1 MVVRA
6 PQEEEEKQQQ
16 NCIVASIRRLISLCG
31 KRAETRCKED
41 GRWERRCSS
50 AATRLYLD
58 SCGCDLDS
66 KTVHRWGWRA
76 CRVVAQALWSD
87 KLLQWT
93 CHCMAVRTSTPT
105 PSLSLPESRV
115 LRARVRKKAKRIR
128 NCVPKWCRTHC
139 KTLICPKPS
148 TPVNLNPNWK
158 IIENETYEPR
168 YTYTHTYM

>member
-16 NCIVASIRRLISLCG
+16 NCIVASIRRLISLCE
-31 KRAETRCKED
+31 KPAETRCKED
-41 GRWERRCSS
+41 GRLERRRSS

-76 CRVVAQALWSD
+76 CRVVAPALWSD
-87 KLLQWT
+87 RLLQWT

-105 PSLSLPESRV
+105 PFLSPGIACVARAGEKESQRRV
-115 LRARVRKKAKRIR
+115 R
-128 NCVPKWCRTHC
+128 NCVPKWCRTPC
-139 KTLICPKPS
+139 KTLISPKPS
-148 TPVNLNPNWK
+148 TPVNLNPNRK

-168 YTYTHTYM
+168 